1 MLGCQTASLEPSR
14 APGTSS
20 TQEVRHFLGKD
31 AAVPAASMAPAVPIL
46 HCSAPSSSTQ
56 LVPSAVN
63 HPDINFQG
71 TEK

>member
-20 TQEVRHFLGKD
+20 TQEVRHFLRED

-46 HCSAPSSSTQ
+46 HCSAPSSST

-63 HPDINFQG
+63 HPDTNFQG
-71 TEK
+71 TKK

>member
-1 MLGCQTASLEPSR
+1 MASLEPTR

-20 TQEVRHFLGKD
+20 MQEVRHFLRDD
-31 AAVPAASMAPAVPIL
+31 AAVPAAPVPPVVPVL
-46 HCSAPSSSTQ
+46 HCSAPSSSTA

-71 TEK
+71 TEE